1 MRALRTAWRRI
12 ALVSALLMMGLV
24 GAVVAYG
31 LTMPDRWWK
40 LPFAG
45 GAVPGTDQVRL
56 APFPALSWLEPFD
69 LNLKTYGTHFY
80 LLGSDSG
87 GRDIA
92 ALVAH
97 SVPASLGLVTLVVI
111 ARFVIGAAFGVA
123 MALGSGWA
131 KTLSRAAG
139 GWVLGFPY
147 LALAIVVI
155 EALQPSGK
163 LRAFVIGMALVGW
176 RDIADLVAERIEFV
190 RAQPFALAA
199 RALGTSGRRFLQLHV
214 VPFLRPALLVEM
226 AFQASAVI
234 VLLAELAYLQV
245 YLGPVIRL
253 GQEGDNTIALLTNP
267 ELGQLLADAQRNL
280 LYHQVEP
287 VLVPAVMIAML
298 AMAFELLGTALRGRT
313 RFQS

>member
-1 MRALRTAWRRI
+1 MKTIRAAWRRV
-12 ALVSALLMMGLV
+12 ATVCALLMMTAV
-24 GAVVAYG
+24 GAVVTYG
-31 LTMPDRWWK
+31 LTMPDKWWK
-40 LPFAG
+40 QVFAG
-45 GAVPGTDQVRL
+45 GIVPGTNQVRL
-56 APFPALSWLEPFD
+56 APFPALSWQEPFD
-69 LNLKTYGTHFY
+69 LNLKNYGPHFY

-87 GRDIA
+87 GRDIT

-97 SVPASLGLVTLVVI
+97 SVPTSLGLVVLVVI
-111 ARFVIGAAFGVA
+111 ARFVIGAVFGLA

-131 KTLSRAAG
+131 KTISRAVG

-176 RDIADLVAERIEFV
+176 RDIADLIAERIEFV
-190 RAQPFALAA
+190 RAQPFASAA
-199 RALGTSGRRFLQLHV
+199 RALGTSGRRFIQLHV
-214 VPFLRPALLVEM
+214 APFLRPALLIEL

-245 YLGPVIRL
+245 YLGPVVRT
-253 GQEGDNTIALLTNP
+253 GQEGDNTIAFLTNP